1 MIKISFLAD
10 HPDVMP
16 TLAQWFRAQWP
27 DYYADQTLADMEED
41 FREDAQYDSIP
52 LRLVAFLDGE
62 LAGTIVLRE
71 QVIET
76 QPQFHPGLG
85 GLFVPVNFRQR
96 GIATELVRAGMHVA
110 RAQGYREVY
119 ATTAVAGGI
128 LKRLGWV
135 AVEAVEHDGE
145 HLTLYRCDLGTAL
158 HAANDHLEL

>member
-85 GLFVPVNFRQR
+85 GLFVPLSYRRR
-96 GIATELVRAGMHVA
+96 GIATELVRAGMNVA
-110 RAQGYREVY
+110 REQGYREVY
-119 ATTAVAGGI
+119 ATTSVAGGI

-135 AVEAVEHDGE
+135 AVEALVHDDE
-145 HLTLYRCDLGTAL
+145 QLTLYRCDL
-158 HAANDHLEL
+158 AARDRS